1 MLDLQSLAASLRRWR
16 GNLAVLAA
24 AAFLRGA
31 RSSMYGV
38 IWQPFVLSLGASMPT
53 LGLLNSIGGMGG
65 IIPTLVQPLGGW
77 FADRLGRKP
86 FLIAASL
93 ATIGAY
99 TLWVIAGGLKI
110 WLLLIIGVI
119 FAGLSMLATP
129 AISSLTAESVRA
141 ERHGSAFSLMLVA
154 GMVPGI
160 VAPTLGGWIADRYSY
175 VVIFALSLA
184 LEVIVL
190 VLVWR
195 YLRETRPANASGVNG
210 REALRAL
217 LRSIVPPK
225 GLTGF
230 FCALAADSF
239 AWGMG
244 WGLLYGMITETY
256 HFSAEQ
262 LGIMSS
268 VMSLTW
274 AVTQMPIGRY
284 IDRRGT
290 RSMLIFSEVIGIPLM
305 LIWITQNRF
314 EVFVASQALFA
325 LTAATWVPTV
335 NTYLT
340 RQVSAAER
348 AEAFGR
354 LSAFRGLISFPA
366 PTIGGLLY
374 AWGGMRVPLIA
385 NLLGIFVVIAILV
398 LFVREPER
406 ETLNG

>member
-99 TLWVIAGGLKI
+99 TLWVIAGGLHL

-190 VLVWR
+190 FLVWR

-230 FCALAADSF
+230 FCALAVDSF

-305 LIWITQNRF
+305 LIWITQTRF

-374 AWGGMRVPLIA
+374 AWGGMRAPLLA

-398 LFVREPER
+398 LFVHEPARDEV
-406 ETLNG
+406 

>member
-1 MLDLQSLAASLRRWR
+1 LLDIQSLAASLRRWR

-24 AAFLRGA
+24 TAFLRGA
-31 RSSMYGV
+31 RGSMYNV

-99 TLWVIAGGLKI
+99 TLWVIAGRLNI
-110 WLLLIIGVI
+110 WLLLLIGVI
-119 FAGLSMLATP
+119 FAGLAMLATP

-175 VVIFALSLA
+175 VVIFAIGLA

-190 VLVWR
+190 CLVWR

-239 AWGMG
+239 SWGMG

-305 LIWITQNRF
+305 LIWITQTRF
-314 EVFVASQALFA
+314 EIFVASQALFA

-354 LSAFRGLISFPA
+354 LSAFRGLIAFPG

-398 LFVREPER
+398 LFVHEPER
-406 ETLNG
+406 NQAV